1 MVTNDFAQYK
11 DAFLYSLA
19 LLWNVE
25 VAELNLS
32 DKGAEAAFQLQP
44 DLVKTHPRRTEW
56 KRRMTRV

>member
-1 MVTNDFAQYK
+1 MTNDFAQYK

-44 DLVKTHPRRTEW
+44 DLVKTQPRPMEW
-56 KRRMTRV
+56 RRGMAKV